1 MSKQMK
7 LIMESWRKNLLE
19 FQKDKAGWWLQ
30 NDSDQSGGVLFFMNE
45 KYIKVPYPKPEG
57 TNHGLVSHAIK
68 HAEEFIDLKQDYEK
82 FKQALKARAEG
93 EGLYV
98 RTKITKKG
106 NYYTFKVDK
115 EIIEIIKKFIKVSQ
129 LKSDDP
135 KKRPAL
141 KNLRTQLV
149 TKTGFND
156 AKPDQLIDMYKKVFL
171 EIKNPS
177 KPSFIA
183 TLDFHHDL
191 DDLKAVDFFDGN
203 LVEKYKKVAEEWINN
218 NEDNFKTS
226 QYDSNKKAFL
236 DKGVAAITYGDGTS
250 TFYKPDPNQIDSTED
265 LLKPP
270 KNKKGKK

>member
-19 FQKDKAGWWLQ
+19 YQKDKAGWWLS
-30 NDSDQSGGVLFFMNE
+30 NDSDQKGKNVVLFFMDD
-45 KYIKVPYPKPEG
+45 KHIKEPYPKAEG

-82 FKQALKARAEG
+82 FKQALKVRAEG

-98 RTKITKKG
+98 RAKISKKG

-115 EIIEIIKKFIKVSQ
+115 EIIEIVKKFIKVSE
-129 LKSDDP
+129 LKPDDP

-141 KNLRTQLV
+141 NNLRTQLV
-149 TKTGFND
+149 TKTGFDD
-156 AKPDQLIDMYKKVFL
+156 ANPDQLINMYKRVFQ

-191 DDLKAVDFFDGN
+191 GDLKAVDFFDGE
-203 LVEKYKKVAEEWINN
+203 LVKKYKALSDKFLNTHKDKLVSAEH
-218 NEDNFKTS
+218 DPK
-226 QYDSNKKAFL
+226 KKAFVD
-236 DKGVAAITYGDGTS
+236 DKGNAIITYGDGVR
-250 TFYKPDPNQIDSTED
+250 TFMNQEKSVED

-270 KNKKGKK
+270 KEKK